1 MAQRPLRILF
11 LTFYYRPDLCA
22 GSFRATPL
30 ANELARIVP
39 DGSSIDVI
47 TTQPNR
53 YQSFDAGSEAVQHE
67 DGISIYRIPLPR
79 HQSGMVDQSRA
90 FGAYAKGVLARV
102 AQRDYDLVFA
112 TSSRLMTA
120 ALGAWVARRK
130 RAKLYLDIRDI
141 FVDTIG
147 EVLPPPIAWLVKP
160 VFSATERFA
169 VRAADRVNLVSA
181 GFADY
186 FRGRYPTQRFSFYT
200 NGVDEEFV
208 ACASDIVAS
217 PEPQTQPSVR
227 VLYAG
232 NLGDGQGLHSIVPA
246 LAQRLAPRVSFQIV
260 GDGGRKRDL
269 EAELARLGVSNVE
282 LSAPMNRSELLAAYR
297 RADVLFVHLNNLD
310 AFKKVLPSKVFE
322 YAALGKPVW
331 AGVAG
336 FAAEFVRTEIANA
349 AVFPPCDVEAAIRAF
364 ETLRLA
370 DTPRPGFIAKYART
384 NINSAMA
391 NEIIAVGAAAS

>member
-1 MAQRPLRILF
+1 
-11 LTFYYRPDLCA
+11 
-22 GSFRATPL
+22 
-30 ANELARIVP
+30 
-39 DGSSIDVI
+39 
-47 TTQPNR
+47 
-53 YQSFDAGSEAVQHE
+53 
-67 DGISIYRIPLPR
+67 
-79 HQSGMVDQSRA
+79 
-90 FGAYAKGVLARV
+90 
-102 AQRDYDLVFA
+102 
-112 TSSRLMTA
+112 MTA

-147 EVLPPPIAWLVKP
+147 EVLPPSVAWLVKP

-169 VRAADRVNLVSA
+169 VGAADRVNLVSA

-200 NGVDEEFV
+200 NGVDDEFV
-208 ACASDIVAS
+208 ASASDIVAS

-269 EAELARLGVSNVE
+269 EAELARRGVSNVE

-322 YAALGKPVW
+322 VRGARQAGVGRCRGLRGGIRPHGNRKRRCFPPVRRGGGGPRLRVAAPRGYAASGIYREVRADEHQLGDGERDHRRRSSCV
-331 AGVAG
+331 V
-336 FAAEFVRTEIANA
+336 T
-349 AVFPPCDVEAAIRAF
+349 
-364 ETLRLA
+364 
-370 DTPRPGFIAKYART
+370 
-384 NINSAMA
+384 
-391 NEIIAVGAAAS
+391 

>member
-1 MAQRPLRILF
+1 LRILF

-30 ANELARIVP
+30 ANELARLVP
-39 DGSSIDVI
+39 EGSTIDVI
-47 TTQPNR
+47 TTEPNR
-53 YQSFDAGSEAVQHE
+53 YHSFNADSPSVQ
-67 DGISIYRIPLPR
+67 DNAGISIYRVALPR
-79 HQSGMVDQSRA
+79 HQSGMFDQSKA
-90 FGAYAKGVLARV
+90 FAVYAKGVLARV

-130 RAKLYLDIRDI
+130 RARLYLDIRDI
-141 FVDTIG
+141 FADTIG
-147 EVLPPPIAWLVKP
+147 EVLPRSLAWLVRP

-169 VRAADRVNLVSA
+169 VRGADRVNLVSA

-186 FRGRYPTQRFSFYT
+186 FRSRYPGQRFSFHT
-200 NGVDEEFV
+200 NGVDDEFIV
-208 ACASDIVAS
+208 SAAASVDARATRR
-217 PEPQTQPSVR
+217 PNASVR

-232 NLGDGQGLHSIVPA
+232 NLGDGQGLHAIVPA
-246 LAQRLAPRVSFQIV
+246 LAKRLAPRVTFHIV

-269 EAELARLGVSNVE
+269 EAELTKLGVSNVE
-282 LSAPMNRSELLAAYR
+282 LSPPMNRNELLAAYR

-349 AVFPPCDVEAAIRAF
+349 AVFPPCDVDAAFAAF
-364 ETLRLA
+364 ETLRLE
-370 DTPRPGFIAKYART
+370 DTPRPGFVAKYART
-384 NINSAMA
+384 NINAAMA
-391 NEIIAVGAAAS
+391 NEIIAVGAASS